1 MKTPIAY
8 KGMNADDRPMGPAP
22 LSAAVLSE
30 PFLFISGQVAIDPDT
45 GAIVGNDIATQT
57 RQVISNMQN
66 LLEAA
71 GMTLANLCKVT
82 IYLTDLKSFSEMNA
96 VYGEMIPA
104 PYPARATVG
113 ITLND
118 RRLLVEMEAIAAR

>member
-22 LSAAVLSE
+22 LSAAILSE
-30 PFLFISGQVAIDPDT
+30 PLLFISGQVPIDPAT
-45 GAIVGNDIATQT
+45 GVIVGDDIETQT
-57 RQVISNMQN
+57 RQVITNMQN

-71 GMTLANLCKVT
+71 GMTLANLCKVS
-82 IYLTDLKSFSEMNA
+82 IYLTDLSMFAGMNA
-96 VYGEMIPA
+96 VYGEMIPS

-118 RRLLVEMEAIAAR
+118 PRLLVEMEAIAAR